1 MLVDAG
7 RVLLHPDDTLFEQEA
22 LAIGCPLGDR
32 RAAIALGRTVWE
44 GAATSDPIA
53 FWATTTKIDV
63 WARHAG
69 LPSRAGHAIWQ
80 RVHDRDRA
88 GTPLWSRP
96 DPGAAVALQRLTAA
110 GYRIAVVSNNDGRL
124 HHQLTTAGLIRH
136 VDAVIDSAVVRVA
149 KPSPEIFTR
158 AAAALQVPLDQCLMI
173 GDDPYF
179 DIRASQQAGAAAAIL
194 IDPCGDRPATW
205 SSPAYRDL
213 NAATSALLEGQ
224 D

>member
-7 RVLLHPDDTLFEQEA
+7 RVLLHPDDTLFQQEA
-22 LAIGCPLGDR
+22 HAIGCPLSDGQ
-32 RAAIALGRTVWE
+32 ATIALGRTVWE
-44 GAATSDPIA
+44 GAATSDPIG
-53 FWATTTKIDV
+53 FWHTTAKIDT
-63 WARHAG
+63 WARHTG
-69 LPSRAGHAIWQ
+69 LPTCAGHTIWQ

-88 GTPLWSRP
+88 GTPLWSRL
-96 DPGAAVALQRLTAA
+96 DPGAAGALQRLTAA

-124 HHQLTTAGLIRH
+124 HHQLTAAGLISH

-149 KPSPEIFTR
+149 KPSPQIFVR
-158 AAAALQVPLDQCLMI
+158 AAVDLQVPLDQCLMI

-194 IDPCGDRPATW
+194 IDPGGDRPATW
-205 SSPAYRDL
+205 PSPAYRDL